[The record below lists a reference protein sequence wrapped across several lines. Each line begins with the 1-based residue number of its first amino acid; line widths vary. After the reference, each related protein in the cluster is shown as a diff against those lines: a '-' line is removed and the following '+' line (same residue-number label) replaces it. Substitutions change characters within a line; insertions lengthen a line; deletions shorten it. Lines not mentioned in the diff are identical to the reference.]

1 MYNILEK
8 WTKLWRIVQKYLIH
22 AARGLRGPGGGVA
35 AACSGVGSCEGGV
48 KAAWEQHGGSM
59 QLRRDSISLRA
70 A

>member
-1 MYNILEK
+1 M
-8 WTKLWRIVQKYLIH
+8 QKYLIH